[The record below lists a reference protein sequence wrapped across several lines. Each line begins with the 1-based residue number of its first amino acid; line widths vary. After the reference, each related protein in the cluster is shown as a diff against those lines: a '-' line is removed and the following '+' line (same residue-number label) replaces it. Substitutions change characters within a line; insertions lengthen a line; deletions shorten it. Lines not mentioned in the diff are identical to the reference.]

1 MELRDKTAV
10 VTGAT
15 RGIGFAFSRALVDK
29 GARVYGFARSQA
41 DLLEAGSR
49 LGSRFFG
56 MQCDV
61 TEAAQVDHAIGLI
74 ESEAGVVDVLINNAG
89 VGLHCNV
96 DEMTDEDWSRLL
108 GTNLTGVFNCTRS
121 VVPLMKKRN
130 EDLGFG
136 GHIVNIASVAGLI
149 GNPGLSAYNATK
161 YGLRG
166 FSDALMKELRYD
178 GIKVTCV
185 YPGSIQTSFFDD
197 IEGAEAHDGMLQPG
211 DVAATLL
218 HILELPDNCLI
229 SDIVI
234 RVLRPKR

>member
-1 MELRDKTAV
+1 
-10 VTGAT
+10 
-15 RGIGFAFSRALVDK
+15 
-29 GARVYGFARSQA
+29 
-41 DLLEAGSR
+41 
-49 LGSRFFG
+49 

-108 GTNLTGVFNCTRS
+108 RTNLTGVFNCTRS

>member
-1 MELRDKTAV
+1 MDLHDKNV
-10 VTGAT
+10 IVTGAT
-15 RGIGFAFSRALVDK
+15 RGIGFAFSRALVEK
-29 GARVYGFARSQA
+29 GARVFGFARTEA
-41 DLLEAGSR
+41 DLLEAGDR
-49 LGSRFFG
+49 LGSRFVG

-61 TEAAQVDHAIGLI
+61 TAAAQVEHATGVI
-74 ESEAGVVDVLINNAG
+74 ESEAGGVDVLINNAG
-89 VGLHCNV
+89 VGMHRNV
-96 DEMTDEDWSRLL
+96 DEMSDDAWARLL
-108 GTNLTGVFNCTRS
+108 DTNLTGVFNCTRS

-130 EDLGFG
+130 DETGFG

-197 IEGAEAHDGMLQPG
+197 IEGTDAHEGMLQPK
-211 DVAATLL
+211 DVAATLI

-229 SDIVI
+229 SDLVI
-234 RVLRPKR
+234 RVLRPRR